1 MPKKLDAM
9 KLNLSRPGTL
19 SPHHGEGRGVSG
31 ITKPSKLKYEIS
43 SSYLFKYD
51 IVPPNISHTETS
63 KNVSPLT
70 LSLISLIGHFLSLLS
85 HFIQVICQTQLAESY
100 KNSSLWVFTLW
111 PYICEQTCQKL
122 HSRSI

>member
-70 LSLISLIGHFLSLLS
+70 LSLISPIFQGDTNRTLPKFTFS
-85 HFIQVICQTQLAESY
+85 FY
-100 KNSSLWVFTLW
+100 SSNLPNT
-111 PYICEQTCQKL
+111 TGRKL
-122 HSRSI
+122 